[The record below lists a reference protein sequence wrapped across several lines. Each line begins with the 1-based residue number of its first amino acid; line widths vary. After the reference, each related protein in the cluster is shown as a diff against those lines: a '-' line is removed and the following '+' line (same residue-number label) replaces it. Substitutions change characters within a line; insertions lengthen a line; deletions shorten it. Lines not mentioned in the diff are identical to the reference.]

1 MDVVESASSE
11 LLRKAAKKS
20 VLINCLQVK
29 NFQKDE
35 GLIRAVAEGE
45 SAFEIPIS
53 VLLHSNGTQ
62 RANLLRRLR
71 FFVKKCL
78 KLKAKFVFTLR
89 AKSKFDLKTPR
100 EVAAIAQLLG
110 LSKEQ
115 AVLII
120 KKSGLN

>member
-1 MDVVESASSE
+1 MESDNSE
-11 LLRKAAKKS
+11 TLRRAARKG

-45 SAFEIPIS
+45 SAFEIPFFA
-53 VLLHSNGTQ
+53 LLHSTGAQ
-62 RANLLRRLR
+62 RANLLRKLR

-78 KLKAKFVFTLR
+78 KLNARFVFTLR
-89 AKSKFDLKTPR
+89 AQSKFDLKTPR
-100 EVAAIAQLLG
+100 EVIAIAQLLG

-115 AVLII
+115 AQLIS
-120 KKSGLN
+120 KKGVF